1 VLFEYLANDDQ
12 GACSGIGLALTR
24 TLAALGAVVYGA
36 DIASTAPQDIRIHE
50 RVHLTLQCNVSD
62 RQACKAFLDSIV
74 GRLDGVVNCAGI
86 AGWEGRIGTDELY
99 QETMAVNVTGTWNMA
114 TEALQRMSDQEKL
127 EVPGVVPGSV
137 RSIGQG
143 SIVNVGSGASLR
155 GVAGLA
161 AYTASKHAVLG
172 LTRSWARDFPKLRVN
187 LVAPG
192 QHEPFQHRAIRYLL
206 TLNLGA
212 TDTPLVAAS
221 AVGAPV
227 DDPKIT
233 FGKAQVAAIPKG
245 RMAYATDIA
254 DAIVFLLSDW
264 SSFVTGQCLPVNGG
278 HF

>member
-1 VLFEYLANDDQ
+1 MEGTLSFGGRQIAVT

-192 QHEPFQHRAIRYLL
+192 
-206 TLNLGA
+206 A